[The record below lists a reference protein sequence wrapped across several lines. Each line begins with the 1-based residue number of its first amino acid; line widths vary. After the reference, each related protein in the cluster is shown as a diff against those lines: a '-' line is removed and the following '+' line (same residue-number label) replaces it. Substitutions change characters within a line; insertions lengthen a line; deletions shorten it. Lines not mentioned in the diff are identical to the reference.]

1 MQGQMGL
8 SRDGEWAGTERL
20 GYRESS
26 AAPRRTD
33 AQAPPEA
40 FSMPPG
46 WKGNSRRRGGGPVSE
61 WQWVD
66 VVGRKLPDPSL
77 TCQQIRQPWL
87 LVFAGW
93 EGLATSTSPL
103 CGIPPTRDTS
113 ATCFWFSFFPSL
125 PEELGRGP
133 QSKVR
138 LFLTAAHGLQD
149 LSSPVDQGSN
159 PCPMQWKRRVLI
171 AGLPG
176 RSPRVRFLHHH

>member
-1 MQGQMGL
+1 MQRVISGPWE
-8 SRDGEWAGTERL
+8 DG
-20 GYRESS
+20 
-26 AAPRRTD
+26 D

-46 WKGNSRRRGGGPVSE
+46 WSGNSRRRGGGPVSE

-77 TCQQIRQPWL
+77 TCQQIRQPRL

-138 LFLTAAHGLQD
+138 F
-149 LSSPVDQGSN
+149 
-159 PCPMQWKRRVLI
+159 
-171 AGLPG
+171 
-176 RSPRVRFLHHH
+176 FLHRTACRILVPRSIRDQTRVPCSGSAES